1 MKKVHVYYTCH
12 CDREDSFP
20 QPLFEIGSA
29 SSHSTLK
36 DTRRDEADFSF
47 DAEDAVADELLEV
60 STPFYFDDIRK
71 SRRQMHLAMIAYWHA
86 AMHGRHIMKSDKI
99 WKVSQD

>member
-12 CDREDSFP
+12 CNRENSFP

-29 SSHSTLK
+29 PSHSILK

-60 STPFYFDDIRK
+60 STPFYFDDFRK
-71 SRRQMHLAMIAYWHA
+71 TRCQMYLAEIAYWHA
-86 AMHGRHIMKSDKI
+86 AMHDHYIMKSDKI
-99 WKVSQD
+99 LEVSPE

>member
-12 CDREDSFP
+12 CDRENSFP
-20 QPLFEIGSA
+20 QPLFEIGGNPH
-29 SSHSTLK
+29 HSTLK

-60 STPFYFDDIRK
+60 STPFYFADIRN
-71 SRRQMHLAMIAYWHA
+71 SRRQMHLAKIAYWHA
-86 AMHGRHIMKSDKI
+86 AMHDRRIMKSDKI
-99 WKVSQD
+99 FKVSSD

>member
-12 CDREDSFP
+12 CDRENSFP
-20 QPLFEIGSA
+20 QPLFEIGGNLH
-29 SSHSTLK
+29 HSTLK

-60 STPFYFDDIRK
+60 STPFYFDDFRK
-71 SRRQMHLAMIAYWHA
+71 TLCQLHLAEIAYWHA
-86 AMHGRHIMKSDKI
+86 AMHGHRIMKSDKI
-99 WKVSQD
+99 LKVSPE

>member
-20 QPLFEIGSA
+20 QPLFEIGNA
-29 SSHSTLK
+29 PSHTVLK

-60 STPFYFDDIRK
+60 STPFHFDDIRK
-71 SRRQMHLAMIAYWHA
+71 TRRQMHLAEITYWHA
-86 AMHGRHIMKSDKI
+86 AMHDRRIMRSDKI
-99 WKVSQD
+99 LKVSPD

>member
-12 CDREDSFP
+12 CDRENSFP
-20 QPLFEIGSA
+20 QPLFEIGGNPH
-29 SSHSTLK
+29 HSTLK
-36 DTRRDEADFSF
+36 DTRREEADFSF

-60 STPFYFDDIRK
+60 STPLYFYDIRK
-71 SRRQMHLAMIAYWHA
+71 SRRQMHLTMIACWHA
-86 AMHGRHIMKSDKI
+86 AMHDRYIIKSDKI